1 MIDEFGNEIQEN
13 KMTSFRKKIA
23 ANKNLIIFL
32 SGVFILTLVIL
43 QTIFTLFPKQN
54 TLKQQ
59 NTVLPTTQITPKT
72 ERKIS
77 KIASEATFLDLEEKT
92 ASLSSQI
99 EQEDMYESSLVFP
112 PVDTNVEIK
121 EQNNN

>member
-1 MIDEFGNEIQEN
+1 
-13 KMTSFRKKIA
+13 MTSFRKKIA

-77 KIASEATFLDLEEKT
+77 KIASEAAFLDLEEKT